1 MCLKHALMAAW
12 SGCQRRLREE
22 TWMAGG
28 LVSAKRRGW
37 AKGRAQLR
45 VLHLPPPALLP
56 SRSPLHIFDNWGMLS
71 RKAFSDSNERKM
83 GCTLRPCRL
92 HSQPLTVPLIQQ
104 SSKLSICV
112 GKVSAM
118 YCIFPFCCM
127 HGTDSEHIF
136 PQVKIVICFNV
147 YSNVQNT
154 GKQKAVNT
162 PTNMTD
168 PYEKRS
174 ELAVVKRYKI
184 PGISGMTPSF
194 CWAGRTCITH
204 SCLWLS
210 A

>member
-1 MCLKHALMAAW
+1 
-12 SGCQRRLREE
+12 
-22 TWMAGG
+22 
-28 LVSAKRRGW
+28 
-37 AKGRAQLR
+37 
-45 VLHLPPPALLP
+45 
-56 SRSPLHIFDNWGMLS
+56 MLS

-194 CWAGRTCITH
+194 C
-204 SCLWLS
+204 
-210 A
+210 